1 MTTTTRYNIDTCS
14 MIVEFNA
21 SVWTARKL
29 DKKATKDVADINRA
43 STSAGRY
50 NKSLLPLNDL
60 LANVHQKTGLIR
72 EKFAKNTLPWGIDGT
87 RILPSANYLTF
98 MQDFRKEKGEWQYL
112 VQNFIDNY
120 DTLVDEAK
128 RWLGDLY
135 DEKDYPAR
143 DKIVEK
149 FNMDMAILPVPTNDF
164 RVELSSD
171 ELTRLQEEMEGRMA
185 SVQQEAMMDAWGRLY
200 KHVQHIAEKLA
211 ALNEGRRVLE
221 DGLGDKLERLYNKVA
236 VRYPGDAIALADKGA
251 CRLQSLAQ
259 GAVLRAAQHQ
269 HRLRTRRLGD
279 QGAVGWLG
287 HRQRDEDRGIGLPA
301 FQRPECGTTITSAHH
316 RRLHRG
322 ACVG

>member
-1 MTTTTRYNIDTCS
+1 MTMKLNDRALLVSLSIS
-14 MIVEFNA
+14 Q
-21 SVWTARKL
+21 WTARKL
-29 DKKATKDVADINRA
+29 DKKATKEVADINRA

-171 ELTRLQEEMEGRMA
+171 ELSRLQEEMEGRMA
-185 SVQQEAMMDAWGRLY
+185 TVQQEAMMDAWGRLY

-211 ALNEGRRVLE
+211 DPKGIFRDSMVENAQETCDLLTRLNIADDPNLEAMRREVE
-221 DGLGDKLERLYNKVA
+221 VKLISHHPDSLRNDPDLRQDTAEEARKIMDLM
-236 VRYPGDAIALADKGA
+236 GSFMGA
-251 CRLQSLAQ
+251 N
-259 GAVLRAAQHQ
+259 
-269 HRLRTRRLGD
+269 
-279 QGAVGWLG
+279 
-287 HRQRDEDRGIGLPA
+287 
-301 FQRPECGTTITSAHH
+301 
-316 RRLHRG
+316 
-322 ACVG
+322 

>member
-1 MTTTTRYNIDTCS
+1 MTMKLNDRALLVSLSIS
-14 MIVEFNA
+14 Q
-21 SVWTARKL
+21 WTARKL

-60 LANVHQKTGLIR
+60 LANVHQKTGVIR
-72 EKFAKNTLPWGIDGT
+72 EKFAKNNLPWGIDGT

-171 ELTRLQEEMEGRMA
+171 ELSRLQEEMEGRMA
-185 SVQQEAMMDAWGRLY
+185 TVQQEAMMDAWGRLY

-211 ALNEGRRVLE
+211 DPKGIFRDSMVENAQETCDLLTRLNIADDPNLEAMRREVE
-221 DGLGDKLERLYNKVA
+221 AKLISHHPDSLRNDPDLRQDTAEEARKIMDLM
-236 VRYPGDAIALADKGA
+236 GSFMGA
-251 CRLQSLAQ
+251 N
-259 GAVLRAAQHQ
+259 
-269 HRLRTRRLGD
+269 
-279 QGAVGWLG
+279 
-287 HRQRDEDRGIGLPA
+287 
-301 FQRPECGTTITSAHH
+301 
-316 RRLHRG
+316 
-322 ACVG
+322 

>member
-1 MTTTTRYNIDTCS
+1 MTMKLNDRALLVSLSICQ
-14 MIVEFNA
+14 
-21 SVWTARKL
+21 WTARKL

-60 LANVHQKTGLIR
+60 LANVHQKTGVIR

-112 VQNFIDNY
+112 VQTFLDNY

-143 DKIVEK
+143 GKIVEK

-171 ELTRLQEEMEGRMA
+171 ELSRLQEEMEGRMA
-185 SVQQEAMMDAWGRLY
+185 TVQQEAMMDAWGRLY

-211 ALNEGRRVLE
+211 DPKGIFRDSMVENAQETCDLLTRLNIADDPNLEAMRREVE
-221 DGLGDKLERLYNKVA
+221 SKLISHHPDSLRNDPDLRQDTAEEARKIMDLM
-236 VRYPGDAIALADKGA
+236 GSFMGA
-251 CRLQSLAQ
+251 N
-259 GAVLRAAQHQ
+259 
-269 HRLRTRRLGD
+269 
-279 QGAVGWLG
+279 
-287 HRQRDEDRGIGLPA
+287 
-301 FQRPECGTTITSAHH
+301 
-316 RRLHRG
+316 
-322 ACVG
+322 

>member
-1 MTTTTRYNIDTCS
+1 MLNDRALLVSLSIS
-14 MIVEFNA
+14 Q
-21 SVWTARKL
+21 WTARKL
-29 DKKATKDVADINRA
+29 DKKATKEVADINRA

-98 MQDFRKEKGEWQYL
+98 MQDFRKEKGEWQSL
-112 VQNFIDNY
+112 VQNFLDNY
-120 DTLVDEAK
+120 EDLVDEAK

-171 ELTRLQEEMEGRMA
+171 ELSRLQEEMEGRMA

-211 ALNEGRRVLE
+211 DPKGIFRDSMVENAQETCDLLTRLNIADDPNLEAMRREVE
-221 DGLGDKLERLYNKVA
+221 AKLVSHHPDSLRNDPDLRQDTAEEARKIMDLMGSFMQ
-236 VRYPGDAIALADKGA
+236 PMGA
-251 CRLQSLAQ
+251 N
-259 GAVLRAAQHQ
+259 
-269 HRLRTRRLGD
+269 
-279 QGAVGWLG
+279 
-287 HRQRDEDRGIGLPA
+287 
-301 FQRPECGTTITSAHH
+301 
-316 RRLHRG
+316 
-322 ACVG
+322 

>member
-1 MTTTTRYNIDTCS
+1 MSTCLNDRALLVS
-14 MIVEFNA
+14 LSISQWM
-21 SVWTARKL
+21 ARKY
-29 DKKATKDVADINRA
+29 DKKATKEVADINRA

-171 ELTRLQEEMEGRMA
+171 ELSRLQEEMEGRMA
-185 SVQQEAMMDAWGRLY
+185 TVQQEAMMDAWGRLY

-211 ALNEGRRVLE
+211 DPKGIFRDSMVENAQETCDLLTRLNIADDPNLEAMRREVE
-221 DGLGDKLERLYNKVA
+221 AKLISHHPDSLRNDPDLRQDTAEEARKIMDLMGSFMQ
-236 VRYPGDAIALADKGA
+236 PG
-251 CRLQSLAQ
+251 
-259 GAVLRAAQHQ
+259 
-269 HRLRTRRLGD
+269 
-279 QGAVGWLG
+279 
-287 HRQRDEDRGIGLPA
+287 
-301 FQRPECGTTITSAHH
+301 
-316 RRLHRG
+316 
-322 ACVG
+322 

>member
-1 MTTTTRYNIDTCS
+1 MTMKLNDRALLVSLSIS
-14 MIVEFNA
+14 Q
-21 SVWTARKL
+21 WTARKL

-185 SVQQEAMMDAWGRLY
+185 TVQQEAMMDAWGRLY

-211 ALNEGRRVLE
+211 DPKGIFRDSMVENAQETCDLLTRLNIADDPNLEAMRREVE
-221 DGLGDKLERLYNKVA
+221 AKLISHHPDSLRNDPDLRQDTAEEARKIMDLM
-236 VRYPGDAIALADKGA
+236 GSFMGA
-251 CRLQSLAQ
+251 N
-259 GAVLRAAQHQ
+259 
-269 HRLRTRRLGD
+269 
-279 QGAVGWLG
+279 
-287 HRQRDEDRGIGLPA
+287 
-301 FQRPECGTTITSAHH
+301 
-316 RRLHRG
+316 
-322 ACVG
+322 

>member
-1 MTTTTRYNIDTCS
+1 MTMKLNDRALLVSLSIS
-14 MIVEFNA
+14 Q
-21 SVWTARKL
+21 WTARKL

-60 LANVHQKTGLIR
+60 LANVHQKTGVIR

-98 MQDFRKEKGEWQYL
+98 MQDFRKEKGEWQSL
-112 VQNFIDNY
+112 VQNFLDNY
-120 DTLVDEAK
+120 EDLVDEAK

-143 DKIVEK
+143 NKIVEK

-171 ELTRLQEEMEGRMA
+171 ELSRLQEEMEGRMA

-211 ALNEGRRVLE
+211 DPKGIFRDSMVENAQETCDLLTRLNIADDPNLEVMRREVE
-221 DGLGDKLERLYNKVA
+221 AKLISHHPDSLRNDPDLRQDTAEEARKIMDLMGSFMQ
-236 VRYPGDAIALADKGA
+236 PG
-251 CRLQSLAQ
+251 
-259 GAVLRAAQHQ
+259 
-269 HRLRTRRLGD
+269 
-279 QGAVGWLG
+279 
-287 HRQRDEDRGIGLPA
+287 
-301 FQRPECGTTITSAHH
+301 
-316 RRLHRG
+316 
-322 ACVG
+322 

>member
-1 MTTTTRYNIDTCS
+1 MTMKLNDRALLVSLSIS
-14 MIVEFNA
+14 Q
-21 SVWTARKL
+21 WTARKL

-60 LANVHQKTGLIR
+60 LANVHQKTGVIR

-87 RILPSANYLTF
+87 RILPRANYLTF

-112 VQNFIDNY
+112 VQTFLDNY

-143 DKIVEK
+143 GKIVEK

-171 ELTRLQEEMEGRMA
+171 ELSRLQEEMEGRMA

-211 ALNEGRRVLE
+211 DPKGIFRDSMVENAQETCDLLTRLNIADDPNLEAMRREVE
-221 DGLGDKLERLYNKVA
+221 SKLISHHPDSLRNDPDLRQDTAEEARKIM
-236 VRYPGDAIALADKGA
+236 DAMSVFMGA
-251 CRLQSLAQ
+251 N
-259 GAVLRAAQHQ
+259 
-269 HRLRTRRLGD
+269 
-279 QGAVGWLG
+279 
-287 HRQRDEDRGIGLPA
+287 
-301 FQRPECGTTITSAHH
+301 
-316 RRLHRG
+316 
-322 ACVG
+322 